1 MGLRQLIVDGNLKSA
16 VQFPARTRVWLR
28 RRNLC
33 SHLLPWLLAIPLFGV
48 ATATAQTFPASAAKN
63 GETFMV
69 SGTVVNSVTGEGI
82 GRALVRVNGF
92 PQRTSFSDSEGH
104 FEIDGLAAGHVNI
117 TVQKPGYVN
126 QQDASV
132 HSSTWVDLGSNT
144 GALVLNLYPLGAV
157 YGRVADA
164 AGQPIEHVPVRLTD
178 RTLRE
183 GRKHW
188 EQRGTTETDEDG
200 RFRFPNLMPG
210 TYYLRAG
217 PSNEGTQLLA
227 TSERPKTGFPFVYYP
242 GVPDVSAASPIQLSA
257 GQQAEADF
265 SLSAVPVYQLSGTV
279 TGYLPEQGVGVQVF
293 NPSGDEASFT
303 ARLNMESGVIHVDN
317 VPAGSYIVRA
327 FSRTLAQTLRAEARV
342 NVASNL
348 ENLRLVLGP
357 AISIPVVVR
366 LESRNSS
373 NLTAAGK
380 NSNQDRP
387 PVSVRLISNE
397 TTSPGLDS
405 TLVQQGSGRNSTVLQ
420 NVESGTYAVDVTAQA
435 PWYVQSA
442 TYGQTNLLYDDL
454 SVATSGPSYPM
465 EIVLR
470 DDSASIAGSVRTSDG
485 SVSQATI
492 IVAPQPASK
501 ITPKVAQ
508 APSGSFNLAG
518 LAPGEYLLFAFDTNG
533 LEYSNPDVLEGYAS
547 QATHITLSPNQS
559 AQVVVDL
566 IRAGKGE

>member
-1 MGLRQLIVDGNLKSA
+1 
-16 VQFPARTRVWLR
+16 
-28 RRNLC
+28 
-33 SHLLPWLLAIPLFGV
+33 
-48 ATATAQTFPASAAKN
+48 
-63 GETFMV
+63 
-69 SGTVVNSVTGEGI
+69 
-82 GRALVRVNGF
+82 
-92 PQRTSFSDSEGH
+92 
-104 FEIDGLAAGHVNI
+104 
-117 TVQKPGYVN
+117 
-126 QQDASV
+126 
-132 HSSTWVDLGSNT
+132 
-144 GALVLNLYPLGAV
+144 
-157 YGRVADA
+157 
-164 AGQPIEHVPVRLTD
+164 LTD

-327 FSRTLAQTLRAEARV
+327 FSRMPAQTLRAEARV